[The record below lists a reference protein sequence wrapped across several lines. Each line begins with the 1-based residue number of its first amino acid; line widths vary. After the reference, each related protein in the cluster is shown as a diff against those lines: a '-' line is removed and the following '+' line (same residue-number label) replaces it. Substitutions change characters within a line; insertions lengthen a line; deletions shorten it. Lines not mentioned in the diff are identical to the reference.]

1 MTPKMLSATTWRPRP
16 NRQPKKPA
24 MFLVFNYKQAV
35 LSEDVEQPT
44 APGGLTQT
52 DEKVHHSTL
61 RSADSWRWPWAAGSQ
76 DRWTGPTHG
85 GPGLGVGLCLQ
96 LSGNRL
102 SQEESDPRWGLR
114 TARVIEDTA
123 EQEDDNR
130 CREGWEPRGNHSNTG
145 RRSKGR
151 MKTEP
156 RKRLPST
163 PNHLTIIFLK
173 LQEASTYRIYWK
185 ETWRNKC
192 VTKEVY
198 LRSI

>member
-1 MTPKMLSATTWRPRP
+1 
-16 NRQPKKPA
+16 
-24 MFLVFNYKQAV
+24 MFLIFNYKQAV

-44 APGGLTQT
+44 GPGGLTQT

-61 RSADSWRWPWAAGSQ
+61 RSADSWR
-76 DRWTGPTHG
+76 REL
-85 GPGLGVGLCLQ
+85 LGVRTGGQALYTEAPAWVWDWVCSSAETGSHRRSLI
-96 LSGNRL
+96 SG
-102 SQEESDPRWGLR
+102 EDSDSKGDRGYCWTRRWQWMQKRIG
-114 TARVIEDTA
+114 
-123 EQEDDNR
+123 
-130 CREGWEPRGNHSNTG
+130 PRGNHSNAG

-156 RKRLPST
+156 RKHLPST
-163 PNHLTIIFLK
+163 PNHLTIFFLK

-192 VTKEVY
+192 ITKEVS